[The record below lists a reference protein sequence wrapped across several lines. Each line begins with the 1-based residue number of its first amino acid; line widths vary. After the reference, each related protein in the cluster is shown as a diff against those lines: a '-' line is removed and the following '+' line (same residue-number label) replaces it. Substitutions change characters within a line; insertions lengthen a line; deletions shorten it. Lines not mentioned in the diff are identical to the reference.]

1 MLEAKATTPKAT
13 TPKATMPRIATFAAL
28 ALLLAG
34 CAGTAREPPPV
45 NGMLLGGATGAAIGG
60 LATRSAG
67 GAIAGGLVG
76 AAVGGAAEASAPP
89 PPPPGEPCYARDP
102 YGRMRPVPCY

>member
-1 MLEAKATTPKAT
+1 MLEAKAAMPKVTPRVA
-13 TPKATMPRIATFAAL
+13 MFAAL

-60 LATRSAG
+60 LATNSAG
-67 GAIAGGLVG
+67 GALAGGLLG
-76 AAVGGAAEASAPP
+76 AAVGGAAEASATPP

>member
-1 MLEAKATTPKAT
+1 MLEAKAAMPMVAPKMT
-13 TPKATMPRIATFAAL
+13 PRITMFAAL

-76 AAVGGAAEASAPP
+76 AAVGGAAEASAAPP

>member
-1 MLEAKATTPKAT
+1 MLKT
-13 TPKATMPRIATFAAL
+13 AAML
-28 ALLLAG
+28 AVGLLLAG
-34 CAGTAREPPPV
+34 CAGSAREAPPV
-45 NGMLLGGATGAAIGG
+45 NGMVLGGATGAAIGG

-76 AAVGGAAEASAPP
+76 AAVGGAAEASAAPP
-89 PPPPGEPCYARDP
+89 PPPPPPPCYAPDP